1 MNALQRIG
9 QSLAKSV
16 GFGKSK
22 DLKQVQNLTKE
33 EPTTIAKN
41 SKKRLSSIVVP
52 TRQWLSLNG
61 QDDLKMAIETA
72 KSPENPNREMLHE
85 IYEEILRDFHLR
97 SQMRTAINEVI
108 AEPWAMVDKKTGK
121 INEEVTKT
129 MQAKWFYNVS
139 RYFLEAEFFGHSLI
153 EFGQLVKNED
163 NKEWEFKDVKL
174 FPRKHVR
181 PETGEILINPS
192 DTKGIPYREAPFNT
206 WLIEAGE
213 PDDLGL
219 LEIAARYS
227 IYKKF
232 TMSDWSRSGE
242 KWGDPLLVIR
252 SDSDDDT
259 ENNKKAEFAANFGSN
274 GFVILDKDDEV
285 EMLERQ
291 RDAGFK
297 IFGDFWDKLDSENS
311 KGMNGQTGTQD
322 QKSFVGAAQVHE
334 RILQGYS
341 EARLLNMKYFHNDVT
356 IPFLKTVNGGDSM
369 YKDVNKCEWIPLRL
383 MKKLQDPN
391 ELPDPNTPPDP
402 NADPKNPKG
411 GNAPKKRFP

>member
-22 DLKQVQNLTKE
+22 DLKQVQNFTKE

-61 QDDLKMAIETA
+61 QDDLKEAIEIA
-72 KSPENPNREMLHE
+72 KNPDCPNREMLYE
-85 IYEEILRDFHLR
+85 IYEEILRDLHLR
-97 SQMRTAINEVI
+97 SQLRTATNEVI
-108 AEPWAMVDKKTGK
+108 GEPWAMVHKKTRK
-121 INEEVTKT
+121 IDIEMTKT
-129 MQAKWFYNVS
+129 CQTKWFDKIG
-139 RYFLEAEFFGHSLI
+139 RYHVESEFWSHSLI
-153 EFGQLVKNED
+153 EFGIMVQNED
-163 NKEWEFKDVKL
+163 GKGWEFKDVKL

-206 WLIEAGE
+206 WLIEAGDCE
-213 PDDLGL
+213 DLGL
-219 LEIAARYS
+219 LEYAARYS

-252 SDSDDDT
+252 SDSDDDA
-259 ENNKKAEFAANFGSN
+259 ENNKKAEFAANFGNN

-291 RDAGFK
+291 RDAGYK
-297 IFGDFWDKLDSENS
+297 IFGDFWDKLDAENS
-311 KGMNGQTGTQD
+311 KGVNGQTGTQD
-322 QKSFVGAAQVHE
+322 QKSFVGSAEVHE
-334 RILQGYS
+334 RILGGYTES
-341 EARLLNMKYFHNDVT
+341 RLRSLMYFHNDVT
-356 IPFLKTVNGGDSM
+356 IPFLVNVNNGDSM
-369 YKDVNKCEWIPLRL
+369 YSKLKDYEFVPLRF
-383 MKKLQDPN
+383 MKELKDPN
-391 ELPDPNTPPDP
+391 ELPDPNTQPDP